1 MARPVGST
9 SRWWKERVRVGLYLY
24 NPTEESIELL
34 KKTVQ
39 MLNNNAKLKATGDA
53 Q

>member
-9 SRWWKERVRVGLYLY
+9 SHWWTKRFRVGLYLY
-24 NPTEESIELL
+24 NPTQEGIELL
-34 KKTVQ
+34 KKTAQ
-39 MLNNNAKLKATGDA
+39 MLNASAKLKATGDA